1 MCSPRRRMDADTSEM
16 CFVQLVFWVL
26 GLRVALIDIRTYI
39 CMYIRFFVCS
49 AYAYLMSFGG
59 FHSTRWYTYGPCTT
73 SCPNNSQARRC
84 TCLGV
89 GWLFRNLKTPAEA
102 LSQGASRDGECF
114 CFPHFLS
121 DNVIYFSSFRWPSG
135 KCFRAFTACSIP
147 NLIKHESN
155 RNLVSAERSGGSKAV
170 ACILHPSVRKVCA
183 ACCSILPPVTPR
195 QNNRRLTLSGAF
207 PIQTTLPHNRHCNTK
222 FLCTL
227 VATSNCFPS
236 K

>member
-1 MCSPRRRMDADTSEM
+1 MSRRRVVVPKPKNTGRS
-16 CFVQLVFWVL
+16 LVSRRISRR
-26 GLRVALIDIRTYI
+26 RVFLFSSLFIR
-39 CMYIRFFVCS
+39 
-49 AYAYLMSFGG
+49 
-59 FHSTRWYTYGPCTT
+59 
-73 SCPNNSQARRC
+73 Q
-84 TCLGV
+84 
-89 GWLFRNLKTPAEA
+89 RN
-102 LSQGASRDGECF
+102 
-114 CFPHFLS
+114 
-121 DNVIYFSSFRWPSG
+121 YFSSFRWPSG

-170 ACILHPSVRKVCA
+170 ARTLHPSVRKVCA
-183 ACCSILPPVTPR
+183 ACCSTLPPVTPR